1 MIQDLAKT
9 HESMYKTAPSAL
21 FFAPGRVNLIGEHTD
36 YSGGFVFPAALD
48 LGIYG
53 AFSFREDAQKRIYS
67 ASFADLGVVT
77 LDPALEKKASLGF
90 ANYVQAVL
98 WSLKEEGYA
107 LPKGFD
113 ITLMSTLPDGAGL
126 SSSAALEMLI
136 GYMMNDVFALKLEL
150 TTLVRLAKKAEN
162 EYMGVASGIMDQFAV
177 GFGKEDHGL
186 FLNTQTLT
194 FEHVPL
200 HFENHTLILTNT
212 NKKRALVDSAY
223 NERFA
228 SVKDAGQGLAFAL
241 GQTPQDVWEA
251 HKVNLSPRTALRG
264 DHVVSENARTLAAVE
279 ALKAQDYLTFGALLV
294 ASHTSLKEAFEVSCE
309 ELDYL
314 VEEHLALGALGARM
328 TGAGFGG
335 TMIALYAGDAPDFT
349 ELKARYQAR
358 FGFACAIYEASIAS
372 GVTRL
377 R

>member
-177 GFGKEDHGL
+177 GFGKEDHGI

-294 ASHTSLKEAFEVSCE
+294 ASHASLKEAFEVSCE